1 MVRVVTQRKK
11 EKKNVV
17 SGVACIAATFNNTMI
32 TISDVQGNVLAWSSA
47 GVMGFSGS
55 RQSTPYAAQMAAEDV
70 AKKAQI
76 HGVKNLEVLLKGP
89 GSGRESAV
97 RSLYAAGFNITLI
110 RDITP
115 LPYNGCR
122 PPKRRRV

>member
-11 EKKNVV
+11 QKKNVV
-17 SGVACIAATFNNTMI
+17 SGVACIASTFNNTMI